1 MRRLLLDIVI
11 NSDTIK
17 KSISNFDR
25 KQLIEAIKILPNN
38 QLIRLCSILE
48 KKKFD
53 FDKLG
58 RKIERGL
65 LVAAVMPVP
74 ATTELYVVYKLITKL
89 NYQCLYKCNVIKNDL
104 DKRLCYKKCEVI
116 SLEKAITAVKKE
128 LGDCWYEKNPE
139 KCRQTI
145 VSYLQDLHER
155 LGKAKI
161 KLSDYQHKVEM
172 SKRDKKLKIEKMKQ
186 RELAKKNAKL

>member
-25 KQLIEAIKILPNN
+25 KQLIETIKILPEDK
-38 QLIRLCSILE
+38 LIKLYSILE

-89 NYQCLYKCNVIKNDL
+89 NYQCLYKCKVIKNDL
-104 DKRLCYKKCEVI
+104 DKTLCYKKCEVA
-116 SLEKAITAVKKE
+116 SLEKAIIAVKKE

-139 KCRQTI
+139 KCRQTTI
-145 VSYLQDLHER
+145 SYLQDLHER

-161 KLSDYQHKVEM
+161 KLSDYQHKIEIV
-172 SKRDKKLKIEKMKQ
+172 KRNKKLKIEKMKQ